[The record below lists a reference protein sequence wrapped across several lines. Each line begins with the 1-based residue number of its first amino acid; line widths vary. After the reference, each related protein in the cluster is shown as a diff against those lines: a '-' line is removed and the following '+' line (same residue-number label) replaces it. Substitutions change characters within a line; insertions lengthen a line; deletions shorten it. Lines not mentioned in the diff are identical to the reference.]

1 MKDAETEEMP
11 QLEACTADELD
22 FVRLIVECGNIKAAA
37 EKKWPD
43 VSQRERKAHRWLKQP
58 RVKAALASEMA
69 SKAAEDPRQIRIWFE
84 QCGFGIVDRIKMT
97 AQLARDTKTG
107 KNVKVQLLG
116 YADELEGRTKKDKDE
131 GSSTGL
137 LERMVLGM
145 AAMAQKRAISAPQDA
160 EVVEE
165 AGCQGGSRPEAQ
177 N

>member
-1 MKDAETEEMP
+1 MKDIEPEDMP
-11 QLEACTADELD
+11 QLEACTSDELD
-22 FVRLIVECGNIKAAA
+22 FVRLVVECGNIKAAA

-43 VSQRERKAHRWLKQP
+43 VSQRERKAHRWLKQS
-58 RVKAALASEMA
+58 RVKAALAAEMA
-69 SKAAEDPRQIRIWFE
+69 SRAAEDPRQIRTWFE

-97 AQLARDTKTG
+97 AQLAHDPKTG

-145 AAMAQKRAISAPQDA
+145 AAAAQRRAIPAPQDA
-160 EVVEE
+160 EIVEE
-165 AGCQGGSRPEAQ
+165 ADCRGESKPEIQ

>member
-1 MKDAETEEMP
+1 MADIEPEEMP
-11 QLEACTADELD
+11 QLEACTPDELE

-37 EKKWPD
+37 DKKWPD

-58 RVKAALASEMA
+58 RVKAALAAEMA

-97 AQLARDTKTG
+97 AQLARDPKTG
-107 KNVKVQLLG
+107 KNVKVQLLE
-116 YADELEGRTKKDKDE
+116 YADELEGRAKKDKDE
-131 GSSTGL
+131 GGSSGF

-145 AAMAQKRAISAPQDA
+145 AAAAGRRAIPAPQDA

-165 AGCQGGSRPEAQ
+165 ADCRGASSPETP